1 VRGGAKRSVLVGAL
15 AAVAL
20 TGCAGT
26 RIQDGVFRSEKGY
39 RVTVPEGWIVTGDG
53 QADLTLKHRDGRHA
67 ILVNASCGP
76 ERQRGP
82 LAVLARHLLSGL
94 RERSVVTREDVSV
107 NGKVAR
113 HTVVD
118 ARVGDTGEPVRLELY
133 VMRDE
138 RCLYDFL
145 YVAPPEAFDAER
157 PAFERLVR
165 EFRTGD

>member
-1 VRGGAKRSVLVGAL
+1 MRGGATRSVVVAALV
-15 AAVAL
+15 AVAV

-26 RIQDGVFRSEKGY
+26 RIENGVFHSEKGY
-39 RVTVPEGWIVTGDG
+39 RVSVPAGWIMTHDA

-67 ILVNASCGP
+67 MLVNASCGP
-76 ERQRGP
+76 ARQRGP
-82 LAVLARHLLSGL
+82 LAALARHLLSGL

-107 NGKVAR
+107 NGQVAR
-113 HTVVD
+113 HAVID
-118 ARVGDTGEPVRLELY
+118 GRMGDTGEPVRLELY